1 MALVQLDL
9 FSDRLPNK
17 PYCTDD
23 LAAGLQIR
31 NKASATKR
39 RYIQHNPPPVL
50 AFMIYDLDRPNSAL
64 AWNDVNLP
72 APAWVSVNPENGH
85 SHIAYGLIAPV
96 ARTDAARAAPL
107 RLAAAIEVAY
117 GAKLDADKGYSGLI
131 TKNPLHPHWHV
142 YYPAPEAANF
152 GYYELAE
159 LAEYVTLPNKLP
171 KGREAVGIGRNV
183 SLFDDLRK
191 WSYRAIRL
199 HWRPDGFKAWQSV
212 VLEKAESLNQFSEPL
227 PYAEIKATAKSVA
240 KWTWKNFT
248 PKGFQEYVERTHT
261 PEIQSKRG
269 KIGGISSGQSRAKK
283 ANEQAEKARIMH
295 DKGITP
301 GEIAK
306 ELGCGVSSVYRWL
319 SKNSH
324 EAYIR

>member
-1 MALVQLDL
+1 VALVQLDL

-64 AWNDVNLP
+64 AWNDANLP

-107 RLAAAIEVAY
+107 RLAAAIEAAY

-131 TKNPLHPHWHV
+131 TKNPLHPHWYV
-142 YYPAPEAANF
+142 YYPATEAANF
-152 GYYELAE
+152 GYYELSE

-171 KGREAVGIGRNV
+171 KGRESVGIGRNV
-183 SLFDDLRK
+183 SLFDDLRQ

-199 HWRPDGFKAWQSV
+199 HWRPDGFKAWQLV
-212 VLEKAESLNQFSEPL
+212 VLEKAENLNQFSEPL

-240 KWTWKNFT
+240 KWTWQNFT
-248 PKGFQEYVERTHT
+248 PKGFQEYVGRTHT
-261 PEIQSKRG
+261 PEIQAKRGKRSGEVRAEKAAEKAVEAREMSKRG
-269 KIGGISSGQSRAKK
+269 MKK
-283 ANEQAEKARIMH
+283 AAIASALGVHRNTVSIWLKMH
-295 DKGITP
+295 
-301 GEIAK
+301 
-306 ELGCGVSSVYRWL
+306 
-319 SKNSH
+319 N
-324 EAYIR
+324 